1 MIKRMAVVTCAALTL
16 GGCMTSNSPP
26 PQQQVEGIWIR
37 ADGQSARNNPALAQQ
52 FAADKAGCTVN
63 AEVNRICMSQH
74 GYVLV
79 PANQAEAAAAQLRA
93 KAGTA
98 PAPAP
103 APGT

>member
-1 MIKRMAVVTCAALTL
+1 MRGTDLGRLHDQQFSSTPAA
-16 GGCMTSNSPP
+16 GGGN
-26 PQQQVEGIWIR
+26 IWIR